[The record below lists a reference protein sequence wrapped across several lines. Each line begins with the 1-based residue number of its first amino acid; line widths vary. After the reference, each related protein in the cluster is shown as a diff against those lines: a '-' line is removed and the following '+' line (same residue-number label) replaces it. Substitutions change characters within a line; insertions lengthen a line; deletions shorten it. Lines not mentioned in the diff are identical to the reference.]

1 MQTPST
7 VRHNVIAV
15 VDDDSSVRTALSRL
29 CRSAGYDARAF
40 GSPRGFLASMESQ
53 AYDCVVADIRMPE
66 MDGFALQQEL
76 LIVRPALPVILI
88 TAHDEPAGRARALA
102 AGAVAYLRKPFPNE
116 ELLSAICRALRRDT
130 SINGG
135 AR

>member
-7 VRHNVIAV
+7 GRHHVVAV

-29 CRSAGYDARAF
+29 CRSAGYDAKAF
-40 GSPRGFLASMESQ
+40 DSPREFLQSVESQ
-53 AYDCVVADIRMPE
+53 AYDCAIVDIRMPE
-66 MDGFALQQEL
+66 LDGFALQREL
-76 LIVRPALPVILI
+76 LMVRPALPVILI

-116 ELLSAICRALRRDT
+116 ELLSAICRALRGCT
-130 SINGG
+130 LTCGP
-135 AR
+135 

>member
-29 CRSAGYDARAF
+29 CRSAGYDAKAF
-40 GSPRGFLASMESQ
+40 DSPRGFLQSVESQ
-53 AYDCVVADIRMPE
+53 AYDCAIVDIRMPE
-66 MDGFALQQEL
+66 MDGFALQREL
-76 LIVRPALPVILI
+76 LAVRPALPVILI

-102 AGAVAYLRKPFPNE
+102 TGAVAYLRKPFPND
-116 ELLSAICRALRRDT
+116 ELLSAICQALRGSEHR
-130 SINGG
+130 S
-135 AR
+135 